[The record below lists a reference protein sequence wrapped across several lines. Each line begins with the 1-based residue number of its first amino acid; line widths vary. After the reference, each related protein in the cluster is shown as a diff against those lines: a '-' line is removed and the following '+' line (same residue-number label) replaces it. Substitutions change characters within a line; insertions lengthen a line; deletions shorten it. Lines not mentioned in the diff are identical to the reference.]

1 MRSEQLINRWVGVA
15 LMMVTVVGTL
25 WLAASGRL
33 TLYIHPRYTL
43 FTVALAIIAGLIVT
57 AALATRPEPAH
68 PDHDPDHA
76 HDSAGHPRPA
86 RDRILA
92 WSRALIA
99 ISAAVVLL
107 VLSPATLS
115 STTRQSRELVTTG
128 QALDSDP
135 PVLTGGNSATF
146 SVKDWASVLS
156 QGGSE
161 AVLGKEV
168 DVSGYVLDQGD
179 DDVFFVARLL
189 VSCCAVDAQPVGV
202 PVYRPG
208 WRQELDVSSWVAVQ
222 GTFVENPDPASPQPA
237 AVKVSALNQVAEPDQ
252 PYAF

>member
-1 MRSEQLINRWVGVA
+1 
-15 LMMVTVVGTL
+15 MMVTVVGTI

-43 FTVALAIIAGLIVT
+43 FTVALAVIAGVVVIG
-57 AALATRPEPAH
+57 ALATRPERDQH
-68 PDHDPDHA
+68 DHDHGSPA
-76 HDSAGHPRPA
+76 RSRPA
-86 RDRILA
+86 GARILA
-92 WSRALIA
+92 WSRALILVV
-99 ISAAVVLL
+99 AAVVLI
-107 VLSPATLS
+107 VMSPATLS
-115 STTRQSRELVTTG
+115 SSTRQSRELVTTG

-135 PVLTGGNSATF
+135 PPLAGGNSATF
-146 SVKDWASVLS
+146 SVKDWATVLS

-161 AVLGKEV
+161 AVLGKDI
-168 DVSGYVLDQGD
+168 DVSGYVLDEGD

-208 WRQELDVSSWVAVQ
+208 WRQELKVSSWVAVR
-222 GTFVENPDPASPQPA
+222 GTFIENPDPDSPQPA
-237 AVKVSALNQVAEPDQ
+237 AVKVSALNEVSEPDQ